1 MMSGGISEAL
11 VTTQLGLAVAVPIM
25 ILHHILER
33 RVDRIIGDMEEKGT
47 GFAVALMKLG
57 KIKKREEYDAA
68 AYLTERMADY
78 FQAGGDIMVPLFT
91 LSLIMWTLA
100 IVKIIRFVREQRKEP
115 LPSRVVTFS
124 GESSVCKAGIAQW
137 QWDILSQYMEQ
148 KCDDSELNREM
159 LEAMRMRQ
167 EVKSMRYIGTILIL
181 AAVAPLLG
189 LLGTVTG
196 MITTFDVISQFGTGN
211 ARALASGISEAL
223 VTTQSGLVVAVPGL
237 LLGGFL
243 FQRAQ
248 KFKGRMEL
256 FCIGLQHQTEVSA
269 R

>member
-1 MMSGGISEAL
+1 M
-11 VTTQLGLAVAVPIM
+11 QL
-25 ILHHILER
+25 HN
-33 RVDRIIGDMEEKGT
+33 
-47 GFAVALMKLG
+47 
-57 KIKKREEYDAA
+57 
-68 AYLTERMADY
+68 LTERMADY

-100 IVKIIRFVREQRKEP
+100 IVKIIRFVREQRKETSP
-115 LPSRVVTFS
+115 EQSCDLFQ